1 MTRSYDDE
9 FARFVAARSRALL
22 RTAHLLPGDPGAAE
36 DLLQIA
42 LLKTYRHWPRL
53 TNREAPDAFVR
64 RVMVTSQ
71 ASWWRRR
78 RVREDSAAVV
88 PERQV
93 ADATQAADVRDELWR
108 VLARLPV
115 RMRAVLVLRYWEDLS
130 EAETARV
137 LGCSAGTVKSQASRG
152 LARLRTELAPSE
164 VAPTILSRLAPGK
177 EPT

>member
-1 MTRSYDDE
+1 MARSYDEE
-9 FARFVAARSRALL
+9 FAHFVAARSMALL
-22 RTAHLLPGDPGAAE
+22 RTAHLLTGDLGTAE
-36 DLLQIA
+36 DLLQTA

-64 RVMVTSQ
+64 RVMITSQ

-88 PERQV
+88 PEPAV
-93 ADATQAADVRDELWR
+93 ADATRAADVRDELWR
-108 VLARLPV
+108 ALARLPV

-152 LARLRTELAPSE
+152 LARLRTELASTA
-164 VAPTILSRLAPGK
+164 VDQSSVSRLVPGK

>member
-9 FARFVAARSRALL
+9 FARFVAARSRTLL
-22 RTAHLLPGDPGAAE
+22 RTAHLLTGDLAAAE

-78 RVREDSAAVV
+78 VREDTARVV
-88 PERQV
+88 PERAV
-93 ADATQAADVRDELWR
+93 ADSTGAADVRDELWR
-108 VLARLPV
+108 ALARLPV